1 MLGGVNP
8 RLIFALAFVTGII
21 AVLWI
26 DRNKIERHSI
36 LFVRKTQRGID
47 LLDRIANKAP
57 RFWNAYGWTGV
68 FFALLSIPLMV
79 FQMGWI
85 VNNFIKTGSSEGG
98 PSAIL
103 PGLTSDTTVSGNL
116 EAGVTFIPVE
126 YWVISIAII
135 MVVHEASHGIIARM
149 EGFEINSVGWL
160 VLGIIP
166 GAFVEPK
173 GMKLGEEDENDEGLG
188 AAEIWDQGNYKQRL
202 KVLAAGSWANYVT
215 AAVFGLGYFAL
226 IIFLLPTFFSGAVQ
240 YNAIEGYP
248 AAEAGMSS
256 GTINTI
262 NGQNITS
269 AQEIQ
274 TVLNGTSPG
283 DSISISTSE
292 GDFQFELGER
302 EGFENGFIGINFS
315 YPYYITWFVNLFS
328 MIAFLNLAIGMFN
341 MLPAKPL
348 DGGHIL
354 DTLVEGFGT
363 EEQRVYVNYL
373 SVLMWIIVLG
383 SLITALVL

>member
-1 MLGGVNP
+1 MIEGLNP
-8 RLIFALAFVTGII
+8 RLVFAIAFVTGIL
-21 AVLWI
+21 AVLYI

-36 LFVRKTQRGID
+36 LFIRRTQRGID
-47 LLDRIANKAP
+47 LLDRIAKKAP
-57 RFWNAYGWTGV
+57 RFWNIYGWTGV

-103 PGLTSDTTVSGNL
+103 PGLTSDTTVTGNL

-173 GMKLGEEDENDEGLG
+173 GMQLGEEEDGEGLG

-202 KVLAAGSWANYVT
+202 KVLAAGSWANYIT
-215 AAVFGLGYFAL
+215 AAVFGLGYLAL
-226 IIFLLPTFFSGAVQ
+226 IGFILPTFFSGAVQ

-248 AAEAGMSS
+248 AAEAGMNS

-274 TVLNGTSPG
+274 SVLNGTSPG

-302 EGFENGFIGINFS
+302 EGFETGFIGINFS

-363 EEQRVYVNYL
+363 EEQRVYVNYF